1 MSDDVIWHCI
11 RHNHC
16 SFMAKITTGIFCR
29 NPYNATGICN
39 RSSCPLAN
47 SRYATIRD
55 HDGVFYLYMKT
66 AERAH
71 LPNKLW
77 ERVKLP
83 RNYEKAM
90 DVINKHLEFWPK
102 LLVHKIKQ
110 RLTKM
115 TQYRIR
121 MRKLQ
126 LKVREK
132 VMTMPRKQTQRDLR
146 RLEKAEKAAQLEK
159 NIESE
164 LKERLKKGVYGDIY
178 NVPFKEF
185 DEVLDM
191 ERDEVVLEEEDE
203 NEGAVKYVEGDD
215 MEEMDHMDD
224 MEDFEGLRGTDEDDH
239 LDGQVPKKPKGL
251 GSYFKQNAG
260 KRSRKVMTEVE
271 QDEETNTRQRTRM

>member
-1 MSDDVIWHCI
+1 
-11 RHNHC
+11 
-16 SFMAKITTGIFCR
+16 
-29 NPYNATGICN
+29 
-39 RSSCPLAN
+39 
-47 SRYATIRD
+47 
-55 HDGVFYLYMKT
+55 MKT

-90 DVINKHLEFWPK
+90 EVINKHLEFWPK

-132 VMTMPRKQTQRDLR
+132 IMTVPRKKTQRDLR
-146 RLEKAEKAAQLEK
+146 RLEKAETAAQLEK

-164 LKERLKKGVYGDIY
+164 LKERLRKGVYGDIY
-178 NVPFKEF
+178 NYPFKEF
-185 DEVLDM
+185 DNILDI
-191 ERDEVVLEEEDE
+191 ENIDLAPEEEE
-203 NEGAVKYVEGDD
+203 EEEGEIEYVEGDEIEMGD
-215 MEEMDHMDD
+215 MEDMED
-224 MEDFEGLRGTDEDDH
+224 MEDFEGLGEDGDEDGDG
-239 LDGQVPKKPKGL
+239 LDEPVTKKPKG
-251 GSYFKQNAG
+251 SSSNS
-260 KRSRKVMTEVE
+260 RSKIGRKSTKVITEVE
-271 QDEETNTRQRTRM
+271 QDEDRNSRQRTRM